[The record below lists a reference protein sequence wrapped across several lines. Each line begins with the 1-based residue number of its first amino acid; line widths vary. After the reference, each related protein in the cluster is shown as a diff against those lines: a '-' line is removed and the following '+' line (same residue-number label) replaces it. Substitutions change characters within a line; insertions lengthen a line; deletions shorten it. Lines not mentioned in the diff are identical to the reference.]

1 MLYIALVGG
10 IILLLIILFFLRP
23 SRELPQREIKPRKPK
38 REEIARLQS
47 PVFKRE
53 IEERK
58 ANCRLYLLASY
69 REKSHQELTPQQQE
83 ILYQEL
89 KNFPLPSG
97 AALKLSE
104 LLRDPYADSRQVA
117 SLAATDPVLSA
128 KILAIVN
135 SAYFLPSTSKRVT
148 SIHRAILLLG
158 FNQVRNL
165 LLQTVLE
172 NAVAKHSPLP
182 KEEIK
187 KIWMHSATVSVVAG
201 HISSLCE
208 TSTGLALT
216 AGLVHD
222 IGKFFLPFF
231 EKGQAGGSYSLQESE
246 EELPPL
252 IQEEMKYGFN
262 HCVIGATLC
271 RLWKLPSE
279 ITQTVA
285 FHHFLSLKN
294 LPDLTPETRKTV
306 LIVALA
312 DYICH
317 LLGVSGEEA
326 FLYSWPENIVEA
338 LGLSGNPEDLI
349 TPKLQKEVEK
359 MAKMLE
365 SFYE

>member
-1 MLYIALVGG
+1 MFYLALAGG
-10 IILLLIILFFLRP
+10 IIFFLIILFFLRP
-23 SRELPQREIKPRKPK
+23 SREPLQEKTKIRKPK
-38 REEIARLQS
+38 REEIAGPQS
-47 PVFKRE
+47 PIFKRE

-58 ANCRLYLLASY
+58 TNRRIYFLVSY
-69 REKSHQELTPQQQE
+69 REKPHQELTPQQQE

-89 KNFPLPSG
+89 KHFPLPSG

-231 EKGQAGGSYSLQESE
+231 EKGQAGGSYGLQESE

-285 FHHFLSLKN
+285 FHHFPSLKSLSN
-294 LPDLTPETRKTV
+294 LTPETRKTV

-317 LLGVSGEEA
+317 LLGVSEEDSY
-326 FLYSWPENIVEA
+326 LYAWPENIVET

-349 TPKLQKEVEK
+349 TPKVQKEVEK